1 MAARAKGA
9 PNPVNDGDMQDNA
22 THQPAIAGQNCK
34 VGIGIRLGI

>member
-9 PNPVNDGDMQDNA
+9 PNPGNDGDMQENA
-22 THQPAIAGQNCK
+22 MHQAAIAGQNCK